1 MNKLTN
7 WFVRKDAAT
16 IFFLSFLGIPLYLW
30 LYSIFTEF
38 EREDLQ
44 KNAGRKMLSVIV
56 TLYPIIYFPFSLIFI
71 FYNIIVNDAIGFERI
86 LPFHLLAAIC
96 SLVLIYLTS
105 GTLTKYEK
113 NKRVESFGSV
123 GNFFLLWF
131 YIFGVWMLQPKIN
144 KYSE

>member
-38 EREDLQ
+38 ERKDLQ
-44 KNAGRKMLSVIV
+44 TNAGRKMLSVIV
-56 TLYPIIYFPFSLIFI
+56 TIYPIIYLPFSLIYI
-71 FYNIIVNDAIGFERI
+71 FYNIIDNEAIGFERI
-86 LPFHLLAAIC
+86 LPFHLLAAFC
-96 SLVLIYLTS
+96 GLVLIYLTS
-105 GTLTKYEK
+105 GSLTKYEK
-113 NKRVESFGSV
+113 NKRIESFGSV

-131 YIFGVWMLQPKIN
+131 YTFGVWMLQPKIN